1 MVTSAVE
8 LLLHRKCA
16 SDTKM
21 VGMAKTAHTIM
32 LKFGSTYCFSRG
44 TVHEAGE
51 TDTYLNI
58 DLMRLYL
65 VSSLEIWDAQY
76 FCGK

>member
-1 MVTSAVE
+1 
-8 LLLHRKCA
+8 
-16 SDTKM
+16 M

-65 VSSLEIWDAQY
+65 VSSLEIWGA
-76 FCGK
+76 

>member
-8 LLLHRKCA
+8 LLFHRKCA
-16 SDTKM
+16 PDTKM
-21 VGMAKTAHTIM
+21 AGMAKTAKTFM
-32 LKFGSTYCFSRG
+32 LEFGTAVL
-44 TVHEAGE
+44 VHEAGE